1 MTERFIV
8 ITIKDGE
15 VTVDTTHPILPF
27 WSILIQNLDL
37 PEGPPLRDVMP
48 TTHYGKS
55 YHEIAQQRRSSDG

>member
-8 ITIKDGE
+8 ITIKDGK

-27 WSILIQNLDL
+27 WSVLVQNLDL

-48 TTHYGKS
+48 TTHHGKS
-55 YHEIAQQRRSSDG
+55 YHEIALKRKGGN